1 MLGDLAKK
9 LFHSL
14 IANEI
19 YDLNCIFFFFFG
31 EFRLDYPVNVSIYNF
46 KTLYFCIFFFIVYL
60 FIYYLYT
67 SSKEE
72 SVRFC
77 LYTEWGYVKVGKWK

>member
-9 LFHSL
+9 IFHSL

-19 YDLNCIFFFFFG
+19 CDLNCIFFFFL

-46 KTLYFCIFFFIVYL
+46 KTLYFCKKIFIVYL
-60 FIYYLYT
+60 CFAT
-67 SSKEE
+67 SSSYAALLLISDVALFTIPHPRK
-72 SVRFC
+72 S
-77 LYTEWGYVKVGKWK
+77 L

>member
-9 LFHSL
+9 LLHSL

-19 YDLNCIFFFFFG
+19 YDLNCIFFFFFL

-46 KTLYFCIFFFIVYL
+46 KTLYFCKKKIIVYL
-60 FIYYLYT
+60 FFAT
-67 SSKEE
+67 SS
-72 SVRFC
+72 
-77 LYTEWGYVKVGKWK
+77 